1 MRLRFGFLALLGLI
15 VAAPAHVYAG
25 NADDDED
32 PAAED
37 ASTAPPGD
45 DEVPDAPEKAPAPK
59 KKKKK
64 KPEAETAAP
73 AEPTG
78 DETPDRVNFTGE
90 LVAGTPLDSGN
101 RALYGIGGGGG
112 VGVEI
117 FISPLLGVHI
127 DGSFL
132 LFSKGKAAGSTSL
145 ATGGIGPRLHFGE
158 ALFGADTRNDAWVD
172 AHVNYGSSAG
182 IRRPGFDV
190 AAAVQWEISRN
201 LRLGPIVRYQFGSD
215 PLDKHA
221 QLITAGIT
229 VTYGGRVQRTVVHEE
244 PAPADSDNDGI
255 IDADDECPKK
265 PAGDHP
271 DTEHNGCPMPDKDED
286 GVPDVDDECIDE
298 PAGDSPNPKRPGC
311 PAPKA
316 EEKIAKVKGS
326 KIEIFQQVYFET
338 NSATI
343 EERSREVLDVVAKLI
358 KGLNGKRIR
367 IEGHTDD
374 VGTDAYNLDLSKRR
388 ARAVAQWLVQNSD
401 VDPALLETEGYGKSR
416 PLVSGSDSERN
427 RRVEFVILDE

>member
-1 MRLRFGFLALLGLI
+1 MRLRYGLLALLGLI
-15 VAAPAHVYAG
+15 VAAPVQAYAG

-37 ASTAPPGD
+37 PENKAPADD
-45 DEVPDAPEKAPAPK
+45 DEVPEVAAPK

-64 KPEAETAAP
+64 KPEAAASETAAP
-73 AEPTG
+73 EAAG

-90 LVAGTPLDSGN
+90 LLAGTPLDSGN
-101 RALYGIGGGGG
+101 RALYGVGGGGG
-112 VGVEI
+112 LGVEI

-145 ATGGIGPRLHFGE
+145 VAGGIGPRLHFGT
-158 ALFGADTRNDAWVD
+158 ALFGADTRHDAWVD

-221 QLITAGIT
+221 QLITAGLTI
-229 VTYGGRVQRTVVHEE
+229 TYGGRVQRTVVHEE
-244 PAPADSDNDGI
+244 PAPVDSDNDGI
-255 IDADDECPKK
+255 IDPDDECPKK

-271 DTEHNGCPMPDKDED
+271 DTEHNGCPMPDQDDD

-298 PAGDSPNPKRPGC
+298 PAGDAPNPKRPGC

-388 ARAVAQWLVQNSD
+388 ARAVAQWLVQNSE

-416 PLVSGSDSERN
+416 PLVSGSDSDRN

>member
-1 MRLRFGFLALLGLI
+1 MRLRYGFLALLGLI
-15 VAAPAHVYAG
+15 VAAPASVYAG

-37 ASTAPPGD
+37 PFNKPPTGD
-45 DEVPDAPEKAPAPK
+45 DEVPDAVEATTSK

-64 KPEAETAAP
+64 KPEAAAAVP
-73 AEPTG
+73 EAAT

-90 LVAGTPLDSGN
+90 LLAGTPLDSGN
-101 RALYGIGGGGG
+101 RALYGVGGGGG
-112 VGVEI
+112 LGVEI

-127 DGSFL
+127 DGNFL

-145 ATGGIGPRLHFGE
+145 AAGGIGPRLHFGT

-229 VTYGGRVQRTVVHEE
+229 LTYGGRVQRTVVHED
-244 PAPADSDNDGI
+244 PGPVDTDNDGI
-255 IDADDECPKK
+255 IDPDDECPKK

-316 EEKIAKVKGS
+316 EEKIAKVKGG

-388 ARAVAQWLVQNSD
+388 ARAVAQWLVQNSE
-401 VDPALLETEGYGKSR
+401 VDPALLETEGYGKTR